1 MVAGGFP
8 HPKQGVIMKK
18 TIIAII
24 VLAALVGV
32 LALSL
37 AACDPKDDNIIVVGY
52 TIYEPMNYLEN
63 NQLVGFDTELA
74 KAVFQELGYTV
85 KFKEISWENKYID
98 LNSGNIDCIWNGFT
112 SNGDDNGT
120 PKSELVDF
128 SYKYMNNMQCVL
140 VRADNTATTFADLN
154 NSAITGVAE
163 SGSAGESYIQN
174 NIPDCTL
181 KTATTQMTAINE
193 VNSGTSAFAVVDILL
208 AKSIIGKGNFTN
220 LKIVE
225 TLNSAPEQYA
235 IGFRKGDD
243 LRNKVN
249 EVLQKFLEDGTTRGI
264 AEKYGLVNE
273 YITDYSVIPCSVNR

>member
-1 MVAGGFP
+1 
-8 HPKQGVIMKK
+8 MKK
-18 TIIAII
+18 TIITII

-37 AACDPKDDNIIVVGY
+37 TACDPKDDNIIVVGY
-52 TIYEPMNYLEN
+52 TIYEPMNYMEN

-163 SGSAGESYIQN
+163 SGSAGESYIQD
-174 NIPDCTL
+174 NIPNCTL

-264 AEKYGLVNE
+264 AEKYGLENAI
-273 YITDYSVIPCSVNR
+273 ITDYSVLG

>member
-1 MVAGGFP
+1 
-8 HPKQGVIMKK
+8 MKK
-18 TIIAII
+18 SIIAII
-24 VLAALVGV
+24 VLVALVGV
-32 LALSL
+32 LAFSL
-37 AACDPKDDNIIVVGY
+37 TACEPKDDNIIVVGY

-63 NQLVGFDTELA
+63 NQLVGFDTDLA
-74 KAVFQELGYTV
+74 KAVFAELGYEV
-85 KFKEISWENKYID
+85 VFKEISWENKYID

-112 SNGDDNGT
+112 SKGDDNGT

-140 VRADNTATTFADLN
+140 VRADNTATTFDDLN
-154 NSAITGVAE
+154 DSAITGVAE
-163 SGSAGESYIQN
+163 SGSAGESYIQD
-174 NIPDCTL
+174 NISACTL
-181 KTATTQMTAINE
+181 KTSTTQMTAINE
-193 VNSGTSAFAVVDILL
+193 VNSGTSTFAVVDILL

-235 IGFRKGDD
+235 IGFKKGND

-249 EVLQKFLEDGTTRGI
+249 EVLQKFLEDGTTRAI

-273 YITDYSVIPCSVNR
+273 YITDYSVLG

>member
-1 MVAGGFP
+1 
-8 HPKQGVIMKK
+8 MKK
-18 TIIAII
+18 TIITII

-37 AACDPKDDNIIVVGY
+37 TACDPKDDNIIVVGY
-52 TIYEPMNYLEN
+52 TIYSPMNYFEN
-63 NQLVGFDTELA
+63 NELVGFDTELA

-85 KFKEISWENKYID
+85 QFKEISWENKYID

-163 SGSAGESYIQN
+163 SGSAGESYIKD

-181 KTATTQMTAINE
+181 KTAPTQMTAINE

-235 IGFRKGDD
+235 IGFKKGND

-249 EVLQKFLEDGTTRGI
+249 EVLQKFLEDGTTRRI

-273 YITDYSVIPCSVNR
+273 YITDYSVLG

>member
-1 MVAGGFP
+1 
-8 HPKQGVIMKK
+8 MKK
-18 TIIAII
+18 SIIAII
-24 VLAALVGV
+24 VLVALVGV
-32 LALSL
+32 LALTL
-37 AACDPKDDNIIVVGY
+37 TACEPKDNNIIVVGY

-63 NQLVGFDTELA
+63 NQLVGFDTDLA
-74 KAVFQELGYTV
+74 KAVFAELGYEV
-85 KFKEISWENKYID
+85 VFKEISWENKYID

-163 SGSAGESYIQN
+163 SGSAGESYIQD

-235 IGFRKGDD
+235 IGFKKGND

-249 EVLQKFLEDGTTRGI
+249 EVLQKFLEDGTTKAI

-273 YITDYSVIPCSVNR
+273 YIIDYSVLG